1 MSLDLPEV
9 VLLFSGC
16 SSNESYFIPDI
27 YYWYYCRIPI
37 ENSFYLYNT
46 NTLYYPEKDLMWNNN
61 FHRLNYLD
69 NKVIQKPLSDLIKDL
84 WSINPKTIWVNS
96 CITTSNSFKYLNR
109 LFKINLNLL
118 EKRTNVSRCIKT
130 KDEINLIRNSCYITS
145 SIFRDIISAIRE
157 YRNEREIVTD
167 FEYLLKKKSGDFINS
182 FSYLPICSNGVN
194 NSILHYKYNRNAIH
208 KDNLILLDAGC
219 KINGYCSDITRT
231 FPSSGKFTEKQLDIY
246 NIVYKCYQYLLEGIR
261 NGTVYN
267 DLESSVR
274 ILMMNEMVKL
284 GFFNDNKINKLEMSY
299 LFMPHAL
306 SHSIGLETH
315 DYPMELDVLKT
326 NMIITIEPGIYFH
339 KDSMNDPKINR
350 EVLNYYKSIGG
361 IRLEDVILIKKNSVE
376 NLVDIP
382 ISPKDIENMIK

>member
-1 MSLDLPEV
+1 
-9 VLLFSGC
+9 
-16 SSNESYFIPDI
+16 
-27 YYWYYCRIPI
+27 
-37 ENSFYLYNT
+37 
-46 NTLYYPEKDLMWNNN
+46 
-61 FHRLNYLD
+61 
-69 NKVIQKPLSDLIKDL
+69 
-84 WSINPKTIWVNS
+84 
-96 CITTSNSFKYLNR
+96 
-109 LFKINLNLL
+109 
-118 EKRTNVSRCIKT
+118 
-130 KDEINLIRNSCYITS
+130 
-145 SIFRDIISAIRE
+145 
-157 YRNEREIVTD
+157 
-167 FEYLLKKKSGDFINS
+167 
-182 FSYLPICSNGVN
+182 
-194 NSILHYKYNRNAIH
+194 
-208 KDNLILLDAGC
+208 LILLDAGC